1 MVLIYILKTLS
12 RLPFWF
18 LYLFA
23 DFLYFIA
30 YRIIGYRKAVVYQ
43 NIRGSFPEKSEEEI
57 EKIVKG
63 FYKNLSQVL
72 VELLK
77 NISISKKEVRRRV
90 KIVNGD
96 LLTDYLKSG
105 TPVLI
110 MAGHQ
115 ANWEWVYIASCV
127 AYEEFGMEAIYQPLN
142 NPQMDKFAREN
153 RSRFGGIL
161 IPMKETFR
169 HVIRNKKN
177 VRAIGLIADQSP
189 GKDSVK
195 HWVKF
200 LHRETAFFTGT
211 QSIAQLTQHPVLFS
225 GLKRLK
231 KGYYELKFEKIAE
244 PPYQKGSNEIIE
256 IFAQKLEKQIK
267 EAPSDWLWSHR
278 RWKLS
283 TK

>member
-1 MVLIYILKTLS
+1 MILIFLLKVLS

-30 YRIIGYRKAVVYQ
+30 YRVIGYRKAVVYE
-43 NIRGSFPEKSEEEI
+43 NIKGSFPEKSEEEI
-57 EKIVKG
+57 QKIMKD

-77 NISISKKEVRRRV
+77 NISISKEEVKKRV
-90 KIVNGD
+90 KVINGE
-96 LLTDYLKSG
+96 LLENYLKSG
-105 TPVLI
+105 TPVLV

-127 AYEEFGMEAIYQPLN
+127 YYEQFGMEAVYQPLN
-142 NPQMDKFAREN
+142 NKQMDKFAREN
-153 RSRFGGIL
+153 RTRFGGKL
-161 IPMKETFR
+161 ISMKEIIR
-169 HVIRNKKN
+169 HAIKNKKV

-189 GKDSVK
+189 GKDGIK
-195 HWVKF
+195 HWVNF
-200 LHRETAFFTGT
+200 LHRDTAFFTGT
-211 QSIAQLTQHPVLFS
+211 QSIAQLTQHPVIFS
-225 GLKRLK
+225 GLKRVR

-244 PPYQKGSNEIIE
+244 PPYQKGTNEVIE
-256 IFAQKLEKQIK
+256 IFAQKLEKQIQD
-267 EAPSDWLWSHR
+267 APSDWLWSHR

-283 TK
+283 R